1 MLLCQK
7 QPVDNKKDI
16 FKLALKEWIEVQRT
30 YTVKTYLQAHFTKKM
45 ESFVYTWIYNTKQE

>member
-30 YTVKTYLQAHFTKKM
+30 YTVKAYLQTHFTKKM
-45 ESFVYTWIYNTKQE
+45 ESFV